1 MAWCWGVLPCGFE
14 RSEQIPNASPAPDLF
29 TPRIHRACEFVQL
42 ARLPAAGSA
51 FSIDSA
57 EPRRPRGRLT
67 NQAWWTAQV

>member
-29 TPRIHRACEFVQL
+29 TPRIHRAREFMQL
-42 ARLPAAGSA
+42 AQLPAACSA

-57 EPRRPRGRLT
+57 EPRRLRERLT
-67 NQAWWTAQV
+67 NQTWRAGQV